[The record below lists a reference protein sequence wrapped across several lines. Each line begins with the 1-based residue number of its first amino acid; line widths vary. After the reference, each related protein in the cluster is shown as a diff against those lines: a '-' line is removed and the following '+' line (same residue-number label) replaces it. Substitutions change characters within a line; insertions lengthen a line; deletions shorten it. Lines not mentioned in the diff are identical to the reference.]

1 VENGF
6 SCLPRIAH
14 AETHN
19 HLINNSHRKIIL
31 LNLSER
37 TGVLDK
43 ARIDLKAL
51 YLGQLFNNETW
62 NVFNVFSNP
71 MPTIEQLTSADVV
84 IMPGSNL
91 SIYEY
96 HPHV

>member
-1 VENGF
+1 V
-6 SCLPRIAH
+6 S
-14 AETHN
+14 
-19 HLINNSHRKIIL
+19 
-31 LNLSER
+31 LSDR
-37 TGVLDK
+37 AGVLNK

-62 NVFNVFSNP
+62 EVFNLFCNQ
-71 MPTIEQLTSADVV
+71 MPTIEQLSNADVV